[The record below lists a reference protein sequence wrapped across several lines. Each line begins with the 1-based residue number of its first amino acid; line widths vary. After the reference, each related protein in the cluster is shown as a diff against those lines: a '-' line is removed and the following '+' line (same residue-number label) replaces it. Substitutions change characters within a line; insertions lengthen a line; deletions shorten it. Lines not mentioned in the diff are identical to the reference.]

1 YLGQCLEKE
10 YNFEI
15 AMEQYEKALNI
26 DPYFIEA
33 RIALAKIYQMN
44 DPKRAIEILEEV
56 ADDYQDKEILYL
68 LAQLYYS
75 QKNYKKS
82 LEISQKLIKIN
93 PDDYNIFY
101 LYTLSL
107 INVYKQGYNVEKEI
121 LMKNLEIIYN
131 RDPNNPVISSEFL
144 KLCVDESDFVKAKQ
158 ILEKSNVNLKNKEIA
173 EKVALIYLQDQEY
186 EKLINTIKTN
196 ELFSYD
202 FINQVFTYLK
212 ENDSPYISVL
222 YNQTLDISKKEW
234 KEEQIVK
241 FKLDYLEYL
250 YFSNTLQGLEFYKQ
264 LLNEKFFAEN
274 LNERYNLT
282 LFGLLIYFTLY
293 TEYKDKKYLDNFIS
307 VADNLF
313 LNGEFLDESKLSNSK
328 FSQKIVDNIRI
339 VFYFYFLVIKSK
351 NDLIPKVYDY
361 LINSSS
367 KTNILT
373 NFLSEALPIFLDNN
387 YHQEVLNVI
396 QKFDLQN
403 ISSFKKIKIE
413 TLFLLGRN
421 SEVINEAEEYLD
433 KFSYDSYVE
442 LLKIVAD
449 FEVSGNYELYIDNIE
464 KIVMESNPLALAI
477 YAKIL
482 ASKNINE
489 AIRYADRAME
499 FIYTGK
505 HSFKNTYQLVMIIEI
520 LSRFYESVY
529 KLSYFIKGLKQ
540 IVSKYP
546 DVYAFNYILA
556 KALLIVEDFVDAELI
571 AKKAL
576 KLTGSSN
583 SLLQTQNLLSK
594 IREEKEN
601 YQKLLY
607 ELQKIN
613 PQIPEKIAY
622 INTLYKKDKIS
633 EIYKLLDESQEN
645 TIDKLIIRFYIFDKL
660 EIKEQIIYHLNLLKI
675 FAIENSLEALAEL
688 IENKL
693 LFYSNVEE
701 FEEIK
706 SKAEIDYLK
715 VYKKA
720 LEKEIKQIVS
730 DETAEQDVFQEEVS
744 QEEVSQEE
752 VSNLSFS
759 SLEDYYKFQE
769 AKIINYKDLLIAYKL
784 RLIYILFEDNK
795 KYQQVGNVIAN
806 SNIGYIKES
815 VAENEK
821 STLEF
826 LDKVTNL
833 LTKNDLKN
841 LLKEIKEFSNNFP
854 DQKFII
860 LLSLFVLG
868 YRLRKE
874 SEYQKYMN
882 QLRNIAQNNQIYKKI
897 IELIE
902 RYQLQKTPEQQK
914 ILSPKLSLSQIQNYQ
929 DIKESYINSFNELIL
944 AYLLKIFFLLLNQKE
959 NYEILN
965 NKIVEFENKYE
976 TKEELQNHS
985 LISFFKKIFECFMNN
1000 DLKSCLLEIKSF
1012 DQRYKNYSFF
1022 INFVL
1027 LFLNYKLKRKGDFE
1041 RLKKFLLANEDKEQ
1055 EFKNLISWIEGM
1067 EVEYENISNQ

>member
-1 YLGQCLEKE
+1 
-10 YNFEI
+10 
-15 AMEQYEKALNI
+15 
-26 DPYFIEA
+26 
-33 RIALAKIYQMN
+33 MN

-75 QKNYKKS
+75 QKNYEKS
-82 LEISQKLIKIN
+82 LEISQKLIKTN

-107 INVYKQGYNVEKEI
+107 LNAYKQGYNVEKEI

-158 ILEKSNVNLKNKEIA
+158 ILEKSNVSLKNKEIA

-186 EKLINTIKTN
+186 EKLINTIKTY

-212 ENDSPYISVL
+212 EKDSLYLSIL
-222 YNQTLDISKKEW
+222 YNQTLDVIHKEW
-234 KEEQIVK
+234 KEEQIIK

-250 YFSNTLQGLEFYKQ
+250 YFSNALQALEFYKQ
-264 LLNEKFFAEN
+264 LFNEKSFVESLNEK
-274 LNERYNLT
+274 YNLT

-293 TEYKDKKYLDNFIS
+293 TEYKDKKYLDDFLSI
-307 VADNLF
+307 ADNLF
-313 LNGEFLDESKLSNSK
+313 LNGEFLDENKLSNSK

-351 NDLIPKVYDY
+351 SDLIPKVYDY
-361 LINSSS
+361 LVNTSS
-367 KTNILT
+367 KTNILIS
-373 NFLSEALPIFLDNN
+373 FLSEALPIFLDSN
-387 YHQEVLNVI
+387 YYQEALKVI
-396 QKFDLQN
+396 QKFDLGN

-421 SEVINEAEEYLD
+421 NEVINEAEEYLH

-442 LLKIVAD
+442 LLKMIAD
-449 FEVSGNYELYIDNIE
+449 FEISGDYELYVDSLE

-482 ASKNINE
+482 ANKNINE
-489 AIRYADRAME
+489 AIKYADRAME

-556 KALLIVEDFVDAELI
+556 KNLLIIEDFVDAELI

-622 INTLYKKDKIS
+622 INTLYKKDKID
-633 EIYKLLDESQEN
+633 EIYKLLGEAQEN
-645 TIDKLIIRFYIFDKL
+645 TIDNLIIRFYIFDKL

-675 FAIENSLEALAEL
+675 FAIENSLEVLAEL

-715 VYKKA
+715 VYKEA
-720 LEKEIKQIVS
+720 LEKEIKQIAS
-730 DETAEQDVFQEEVS
+730 DETAKQEVFQEEVS
-744 QEEVSQEE
+744 QEEVSKEE
-752 VSNLSFS
+752 VSKEEVSKEEISNLCFS
-759 SLEDYYKFQE
+759 SLEDYYNFQE
-769 AKIINYKDLLIAYKL
+769 AKIINYQDLLISYKL
-784 RLIYILFEDNK
+784 RLIYILFEDNQ
-795 KYQQVGNVIAN
+795 KYQQVRNVIAN
-806 SNIGYIKES
+806 SNIAYIKES

-821 STLEF
+821 IILEF

-860 LLSLFVLG
+860 LLSLFALG

-902 RYQLQKTPEQQK
+902 RYQLQIISEQQK

-965 NKIVEFENKYE
+965 NKITEIENKYE
-976 TKEELQNHS
+976 PKEELQNHP
-985 LISFFKKIFECFMNN
+985 LVNFFKKILQYLMNN
-1000 DLKSCLLEIKSF
+1000 DIKSCLLEIKSF
-1012 DQRYKNYSFF
+1012 DQKYKNYSFF

-1041 RLKKFLLANEDKEQ
+1041 RLKKFLLANKDKEQ